1 MKVKK
6 LLLLMTVLSLFFASC
21 SKDEY
26 DESIRL
32 DKDIYELYFEDN
44 IQIEAKSSLDI
55 TYHSENEIIAKVSKD
70 GIITGGI
77 VGKTKIVLN
86 NGNETKTIEVII
98 NPRYNLYPNPMEK
111 VVPGLTTEELME
123 IFGEESISSS
133 SLRYLNYHPG
143 AWLDV
148 FLTVDKKNLQSL
160 TVHVFDQTPD
170 VVSEY
175 LRERYILAYKKKYC
189 DICLEEEAYKT
200 EDNKYYIVFFPSNG
214 SDQNTI
220 GYGFTEGSGILW

>member
-111 VVPGLTTEELME
+111 VIPGLSTEDLME
-123 IFGEESISSS
+123 IFGEESTSS
-133 SLRYLNYHPG
+133 SLLRYLDYHHD

-148 FLTVDKKNLQSL
+148 FLTVDNKKLSSL
-160 TVHVFDQTPD
+160 AIQIFGQTPTII
-170 VVSEY
+170 SNS
-175 LRERYILAYKKKYC
+175 LRERYIHAYTDSIC
-189 DICLEEEAYKT
+189 DGCISEGYKS
-200 EDNKYYIVFFPSNG
+200 EDNKYYIVFAATEG
-214 SDQNTI
+214 YDQI
-220 GYGFTEGSGILW
+220 SIHYGFIEGSGILW